1 MQKRLTT
8 SEQVLLE
15 LNRKGITKQ
24 ELAKHLGVSRSALD
38 ARLKYNDWMLLEI
51 VKLTEILDI
60 K

>member
-1 MQKRLTT
+1 MQKRLTI

-38 ARLKYNDWMLLEI
+38 ARLKYNDWMFCEI
-51 VKLTEILDI
+51 VKLMTLLDI

>member
-24 ELAKHLGVSRSALD
+24 ELAKHLGVSRSSLD
-38 ARLKYNDWMLLEI
+38 ARLKYNDWMLCEI
-51 VKLTEILDI
+51 VKLTAILDI

>member
-24 ELAKHLGVSRSALD
+24 ELAKHLGVSRSSLD
-38 ARLKYNDWMLLEI
+38 ARLKYNDWMFCEI
-51 VKLTEILDI
+51 VKLMTLLEI